1 MQELVDDLIN
11 QGYLK
16 TPRIISAFRAV
27 DRMNFVLDEIKDQA
41 YLNHA
46 LPIGWGQTISQPLT
60 VAFMLELLNP
70 TEGSK
75 ILDIGFGSGWQAALL
90 SEIIGKKGKIIAVE
104 YVADVFEFGKKN
116 LEKTGYLKKNV
127 EVFCDDS
134 SCGFPKFAPY
144 DFIIGAAAAP
154 KIPEEL
160 IKELKVG
167 GRLVLPV
174 GGFLQKIILA
184 EKESEDET
192 NYKDF
197 PGFVFVP
204 MKGQINQ

>member
-1 MQELVDDLIN
+1 MQELINDLIN

-16 TPRIISAFRAV
+16 TPRIISAFCAV
-27 DRMNFVLDEIKDQA
+27 DRANFVPDEIKDQA

-60 VAFMLELLNP
+60 VAFMLELLKP

-75 ILDIGFGSGWQAALL
+75 VLDIGLGSGWQAALL
-90 SEIIGKKGKIIAVE
+90 SEIVGEKGKIIAVE
-104 YVADVFEFGKKN
+104 YVKEVFEFGKKN
-116 LEKTGYLKKNV
+116 LEKTGYLKKNI

-144 DFIIGAAAAP
+144 DFIIGAAATP
-154 KIPEEL
+154 KISEEL
-160 IKELKVG
+160 IKELKVE
-167 GRLVLPV
+167 GRLVLPI
-174 GGFLQKIILA
+174 GGLFQKIVLA
-184 EKESEDET
+184 EKESEDKT
-192 NYKDF
+192 IYKDF

-204 MKGQINQ
+204 MKGRVNE